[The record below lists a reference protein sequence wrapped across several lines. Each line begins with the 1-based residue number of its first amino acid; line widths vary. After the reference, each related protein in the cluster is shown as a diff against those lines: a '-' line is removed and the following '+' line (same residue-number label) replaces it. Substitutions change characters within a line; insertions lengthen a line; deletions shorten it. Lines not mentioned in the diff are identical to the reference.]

1 MFSPVS
7 KPFGLVDAQLAY
19 AMTSVIPAPAVCRS
33 ARRRWGERFAVAV
46 LFIGLAA
53 RGSFSYPRGLNS
65 VAMGKPSPLA
75 FSNVASPEK
84 EESGFGRIATLV
96 AIPAVFLVLC
106 KQTSTVMRR
115 SSAAKHGHG
124 NADILPPVMSGLLLW
139 VLVMCAIQQSV
150 LPVPGLEGKQHEPL
164 GAPSR
169 AP

>member
-1 MFSPVS
+1 
-7 KPFGLVDAQLAY
+7 
-19 AMTSVIPAPAVCRS
+19 MTSVIPAPAVCRS

-53 RGSFSYPRGLNS
+53 RGSFSYPRGLNNS
-65 VAMGKPSPLA
+65 VAMGKSPPLA
-75 FSNVASPEK
+75 FSNVATDEK
-84 EESGFGRIATLV
+84 ESGFGRIATLV

-115 SSAAKHGHG
+115 SSSAKHGHG

-139 VLVMCAIQQSV
+139 VLVMCAIQQSI

-164 GAPSR
+164 GS
-169 AP
+169 